1 MKTTLLTLALVAT
14 AGVASAQTASTPATG
29 AGATMNNSTITNGN
43 TGMQGA
49 QMGVGT
55 QSQMNGN
62 VQSPATGQMNG
73 QMNGTMNAPAAQPAR
88 RPTRASPT
96 HRRRPMTGAA
106 HTAQKRIEQDG
117 YKSVQNLQ
125 RGSDGLWHGTAMR
138 GNTSVQV
145 TVDRT
150 GRRLGAVSSITHADF
165 QKPVSPCGEAGFL
178 LPASCRFAASLQ
190 SLQDE
195 VLRENRMP
203 DASTT
208 TNSDHR
214 HARAHEGDLRR
225 LQQPRRR
232 SHRLVLHRRRHLLA
246 GARARAGRPHARR
259 QGDDPQDAGRPLQ
272 GDPRHALGPQ
282 GVHLR
287 RQPGDLGLDREGQ
300 GRRRART

>member
-29 AGATMNNSTITNGN
+29 AGSGMNNTITNGN

-73 QMNGTMNAPAAQPAR
+73 QMNGTMNASGSSG
-88 RPTRASPT
+88 ASANPSLANAPSP
-96 HRRRPMTGAA
+96 PMTGAA

-125 RGSDGLWHGTAMR
+125 RDSDGLWHGTAMR

-150 GRRLGAVSSITHADF
+150 GRVSA
-165 QKPVSPCGEAGFL
+165 Q
-178 LPASCRFAASLQ
+178 
-190 SLQDE
+190 
-195 VLRENRMP
+195 
-203 DASTT
+203 
-208 TNSDHR
+208 
-214 HARAHEGDLRR
+214 
-225 LQQPRRR
+225 
-232 SHRLVLHRRRHLLA
+232 
-246 GARARAGRPHARR
+246 
-259 QGDDPQDAGRPLQ
+259 
-272 GDPRHALGPQ
+272 
-282 GVHLR
+282 
-287 RQPGDLGLDREGQ
+287 
-300 GRRRART
+300 